1 MLRRRREVGWRKSP
15 NCEVRAGND
24 MPGGKTERESQ
35 AQAQTTSPICETS
48 QLTSRARLG
57 TENPQRSMSWIQRRD
72 G

>member
-15 NCEVRAGND
+15 NCEVRARND
-24 MPGGKTERESQ
+24 MPDGRTGLKDQTH
-35 AQAQTTSPICETS
+35 AQTTSPICETS